1 MTPAA
6 IIAAARSAVGT
17 PFKHQGRTP
26 GVALD
31 CAGLALYVAT
41 ENGVDTIDHEGYP
54 REPFGGL
61 LEAAIDE
68 QPGLERVF
76 DMRPGDILLMRF
88 SVGPQHLAIFTGT
101 TLIHAYAVAA
111 TVCEHDFTPKWA
123 ARVVAIYRFVGVTHV

>member
-1 MTPAA
+1 MTPDD

-17 PFKHQGRTP
+17 PFKHQGRMP
-26 GVALD
+26 SVALD
-31 CAGLALYVAT
+31 CAGLALYVAA

-76 DMRPGDILLMRF
+76 DMRF
-88 SVGPQHLAIFTGT
+88 SVGPQHLAIFTGN